1 MRSAL
6 KIAAICRA
14 PLSAAALAHALLR
27 IVGLQERQRMQTHK
41 VEQLIIATIGFF
53 WCFLMWFSTAAFSPS
68 IAAHYHLGIKEL
80 GLLASSAIW
89 MAPVGRIVAGWAADR
104 FGAPRT
110 FAIILAGCGLVSI
123 ASAFTTSYE
132 LLFAERVIVAI
143 AGVSFVV
150 GIQHV
155 AQWFDADEIGT
166 AEGLYAGTGNVG
178 AGVGA
183 LLLPRMFGTD
193 YQSAFLWLGVAA
205 LVVAA
210 WYLLRGSAAKTEQ
223 RRAAARRGSDIRG
236 TVFVWS
242 RYIAIALMLAYAM
255 SFGLEIAMNAW
266 LPGYFT
272 RGFHD
277 EILALGFTGVAGL
290 QIAAGTFAAVESFN
304 ASLFRPFAGFMS
316 DLFQRKGWTPL
327 PFIAKE
333 LPYAPRLHW
342 LGIAVIL
349 ITLSMMGLTVAG
361 LYGSLPWSV
370 AVLVAFG
377 IFVSFG
383 TGGTFALVPLL
394 FPERPGIAAGF
405 IGGVSTVG
413 GIVYPL
419 VFAGGGNIHMGY
431 LYVALYM
438 FVPFVLFYFWA
449 ARYERHPEEHGLFSR
464 GLVGQ
469 SA

>member
-1 MRSAL
+1 MR
-6 KIAAICRA
+6 
-14 PLSAAALAHALLR
+14 
-27 IVGLQERQRMQTHK
+27 THK
-41 VEQLIIATIGFF
+41 VEQLVIATVGFF

-68 IAAHYHLGIKEL
+68 IAEAYHLSIRDL

-89 MAPVGRIVAGWAADR
+89 MAPLGRIVAGWASDR
-104 FGAPRT
+104 FGAPRV
-110 FAIILAGCGLVSI
+110 FALILAGCGLVSI

-132 LLFAERVIVAI
+132 LLFAERVVVAV

-155 AQWFDADEIGT
+155 AQWFDSHEIGT
-166 AEGLYAGTGNVG
+166 AEGLYAGSGNVG

-183 LLLPRMFGTD
+183 LLLPRIFGTD
-193 YQSAFLWLGVAA
+193 YQSAFLWLGVIA
-205 LVVAA
+205 LAVAG
-210 WYLLRGSAAKTEQ
+210 WYLLRGSAAKTAE
-223 RRAAARRGSDIRG
+223 RRDAARRGSDMRG
-236 TVFVWS
+236 AVFVWS
-242 RYIAIALMLAYAM
+242 RFIAVALMLAYAM

-272 RGFHD
+272 RGFGD
-277 EILALGFTGVAGL
+277 DLLALGFTGVAGI

-316 DLFQRKGWTPL
+316 DLFQRRGWTPL
-327 PFIAKE
+327 PFIAKG

-342 LGIAVIL
+342 LGVALIL
-349 ITLSMMGLTVAG
+349 ITLAMIGLTVAG
-361 LYGSLPWSV
+361 IYGSLPLSV
-370 AVLVAFG
+370 AVLVGLG
-377 IFVSFG
+377 IFLSFG

-394 FPERPGIAAGF
+394 FPDRPGVAAGF
-405 IGGVSTVG
+405 IGGVSTAG

-419 VFAGGGNIHMGY
+419 IFAGSGNIHMGY

-449 ARYERHPEEHGLFSR
+449 ARHERHPEEHGFFGRS
-464 GLVGQ
+464 LVGQ
-469 SA
+469 QA

>member
-1 MRSAL
+1 MR
-6 KIAAICRA
+6 
-14 PLSAAALAHALLR
+14 
-27 IVGLQERQRMQTHK
+27 THK
-41 VEQLIIATIGFF
+41 VEQLVIATVGFF

-68 IAAHYHLGIKEL
+68 IAAHYHLNIKEL

-89 MAPVGRIVAGWAADR
+89 MAPVGRIIAGWASDR

-110 FAIILAGCGLVSI
+110 FGFILAGCGLVSI
-123 ASAFTTSYE
+123 ASAFTSNYE
-132 LLFAERVIVAI
+132 LLFVERVIVAI

-155 AQWFDADEIGT
+155 AQWFDPHEIGT

-183 LLLPRMFGTD
+183 LLLPRLFGID
-193 YQSAFLWLGVAA
+193 YQSAFLWLGVVA
-205 LVVAA
+205 LGIAV
-210 WYLLRGSAAKTEQ
+210 WYLVRGSAAKTVE
-223 RRAAARRGSDIRG
+223 RRSAARSGSSLRG

-266 LPGYFT
+266 LPGYFA
-272 RGFHD
+272 RGFHGA
-277 EILALGFTGVAGL
+277 ILALGFTSVAGV
-290 QIAAGTFAAVESFN
+290 QIAAGTFAAVQSFT

-316 DLFQRKGWTPL
+316 DLFQRRGWTPL
-327 PFIAKE
+327 PFIAKS

-342 LGIAVIL
+342 LGLSLIL
-349 ITLSMMGLTVAG
+349 ITLAMAALTGAG
-361 LYGSLPWSV
+361 LSGSLHLSV
-370 AVLVAFG
+370 IVLVAFG

-394 FPERPGIAAGF
+394 FPGRPGVAAGF
-405 IGGVSTVG
+405 IGGVSTAG

-419 VFAGGGNIHMGY
+419 IYAGSANIHMGY

-449 ARYERHPEEHGLFSR
+449 ARYERHPEEHGLFSPA
-464 GLVGQ
+464 LVGEQ
-469 SA
+469 A

>member
-1 MRSAL
+1 M
-6 KIAAICRA
+6 K
-14 PLSAAALAHALLR
+14 
-27 IVGLQERQRMQTHK
+27 THK
-41 VEQLIIATIGFF
+41 VEQLIIATVGFF

-68 IAAHYHLGIKEL
+68 IAAHYHLSIKAL

-89 MAPVGRIVAGWAADR
+89 MAPIGRIIAGWASDR

-110 FAIILAGCGLVSI
+110 FAVILAGCGLMSI
-123 ASAFTTSYE
+123 ASGFTSNYD
-132 LLFAERVIVAI
+132 LLFAERVVVAI

-155 AQWFDADEIGT
+155 AQWFNSNEIGT

-178 AGVGA
+178 AGMGA
-183 LLLPRMFGTD
+183 LVLPRIFGTD
-193 YQSAFLWLGVAA
+193 YHAAFLWLGIIA
-205 LVVAA
+205 LLIAA
-210 WYLLRGSAAKTEQ
+210 WYLVRGRAAKSAELSAVARQ
-223 RRAAARRGSDIRG
+223 RSDLRS
-236 TVFVWS
+236 TAYVWS

-277 EILALGFTGVAGL
+277 AILALGFSSVAGL
-290 QIAAGTFAAVESFN
+290 QIAAGTFAAVESFC
-304 ASLFRPFAGFMS
+304 ASLFRPFAGYMS
-316 DLFQRKGWTPL
+316 DLFQRKRWTPL
-327 PFIAKE
+327 PFIAKS

-342 LGIAVIL
+342 LGIALIL
-349 ITLSMMGLTVAG
+349 ITLAMIGLTVAG
-361 LYGSLPWSV
+361 LAGSLSLSV
-370 AVLVAFG
+370 AVLVGFG
-377 IFVSFG
+377 IFLAFG

-394 FPERPGIAAGF
+394 FPDRPGTAAGF
-405 IGGVSTVG
+405 IGGVSTAA

-419 VFAGGGNIHMGY
+419 VFANGADIHMGY

-449 ARYERHPEEHGLFSR
+449 ARHARHPEEHGLFEA
-464 GLVGQ
+464 VP
-469 SA
+469 AAE

>member
-1 MRSAL
+1 M
-6 KIAAICRA
+6 
-14 PLSAAALAHALLR
+14 H
-27 IVGLQERQRMQTHK
+27 THK
-41 VEQLIIATIGFF
+41 VEQLVIATVGFF
-53 WCFLMWFSTAAFSPS
+53 WCFLMWFATAAFSPS
-68 IAAHYHLGIKEL
+68 IAAGYHLSIKEL

-89 MAPVGRIVAGWAADR
+89 MAPIGRIVAGWASDR

-110 FAIILAGCGLVSI
+110 FAFILAGCGLMSI
-123 ASAFTTSYE
+123 ASAFTTSYD

-155 AQWFDADEIGT
+155 AQWFDAGEIGT

-183 LLLPRMFGTD
+183 LLLPRIFGTN
-193 YQSAFLWLGVAA
+193 YQSAFLWLGVIA
-205 LVVAA
+205 LVIAG
-210 WYLLRGSAAKTEQ
+210 WYLVRGSAAKTTE
-223 RRAAARRGSDIRG
+223 RRQAARIGSNIRG

-266 LPGYFT
+266 LPGYFA
-272 RGFHD
+272 RGFHNQ
-277 EILALGFTGVAGL
+277 ILALGFASVSGV
-290 QIAAGTFAAVESFN
+290 QIAAGTFAAVQSFT

-316 DLFQRKGWTPL
+316 DVFQRKGWTPL
-327 PFIAKE
+327 PFIAKG

-342 LGIAVIL
+342 LGISLIL
-349 ITLSMMGLTVAG
+349 ITLAMMALTAAG
-361 LYGSLPWSV
+361 LSGSLHLSV
-370 AVLVAFG
+370 VVLVAFG

-394 FPERPGIAAGF
+394 FPGRPGIASGF
-405 IGGVSTVG
+405 IGGVSTAG

-419 VFAGGGNIHMGY
+419 IYAGSASIHMGY
-431 LYVALYM
+431 FTVALYM

-449 ARYERHPEEHGLFSR
+449 ARYELHPEEHGLLGRVLASE
-464 GLVGQ
+464 Q
-469 SA
+469 A

>member
-1 MRSAL
+1 MNA
-6 KIAAICRA
+6 
-14 PLSAAALAHALLR
+14 
-27 IVGLQERQRMQTHK
+27 QK
-41 VEQLIIATIGFF
+41 VEQLVIATVGFF

-68 IAAHYHLGIKEL
+68 IAANYHLSIKAL

-89 MAPVGRIVAGWAADR
+89 MAPVGRILAGWASDR

-110 FAIILAGCGLVSI
+110 FAFILASCGLMSI
-123 ASAFTTSYE
+123 ASAYTTNYE
-132 LLFAERVIVAI
+132 LLFAERIAVAI

-155 AQWFDADEIGT
+155 AQWFNAHEIGT

-183 LLLPRMFGTD
+183 LLLPRIFRTD
-193 YQSAFLWLGVAA
+193 YHSAFLWLGVIAIVIA
-205 LVVAA
+205 G
-210 WYLLRGSAAKTEQ
+210 WYLLRGRAARTMEQ
-223 RRAAARRGSDIRG
+223 RELVRRRSNLRD

-242 RYIAIALMLAYAM
+242 RYIAIALMFAYAM
-255 SFGLEIAMNAW
+255 SFGLEISMNAW

-277 EILALGFTGVAGL
+277 AILALGFTGVAGL
-290 QIAAGTFAAVESFN
+290 QIAAGTFAAVQSFN

-327 PFIAKE
+327 PVIAKN

-342 LGIAVIL
+342 LGISLIL
-349 ITLSMMGLTVAG
+349 ISIAMAGLTIAG
-361 LYGSLPWSV
+361 LSGSLHSSV
-370 AVLVAFG
+370 VVLVALGVF
-377 IFVSFG
+377 ISFG

-394 FPERPGIAAGF
+394 FPDRPGTAAGF
-405 IGGVSTVG
+405 IGGVSTAA

-419 VFAGGGNIHMGY
+419 IFASGTNIHMGY
-431 LYVALYM
+431 ASVALYM
-438 FVPFVLFYFWA
+438 FLPFVGFYFWA
-449 ARYERHPEEHGLFSR
+449 ARYERHPEEHGVLTQMLASD
-464 GLVGQ
+464 
-469 SA
+469 

>member
-1 MRSAL
+1 MRA
-6 KIAAICRA
+6 R
-14 PLSAAALAHALLR
+14 
-27 IVGLQERQRMQTHK
+27 K
-41 VEQLIIATIGFF
+41 VEQLVIATIGFF

-68 IAAHYHLGIKEL
+68 IAATYHLSIKAL

-89 MAPVGRIVAGWAADR
+89 MAPLGRIVAGWASDR

-110 FAIILAGCGLVSI
+110 FAVILAGCGLVSI

-132 LLFAERVIVAI
+132 MLFAERVIVAI

-155 AQWFDADEIGT
+155 AQWFDSHEIGT
-166 AEGLYAGTGNVG
+166 AEGLYAGTGNAG

-183 LLLPRMFGTD
+183 LLLPRIFGTD
-193 YQSAFLWLGVAA
+193 YRSAFLWLGVIA
-205 LVVAA
+205 LICAG
-210 WYLLRGSAAKTEQ
+210 WYLLRGDAAKTME
-223 RRAAARRGSDIRG
+223 RRNAARRGSNLRG
-236 TVFVWS
+236 TLFVWS

-277 EILALGFTGVAGL
+277 ELLGLGFTSVADV

-316 DLFQRKGWTPL
+316 DLFQRRGWTPL

-333 LPYAPRLHW
+333 LAYAPRLHW
-342 LGIAVIL
+342 LGIALIL
-349 ITLSMMGLTVAG
+349 ITLAMIGLTAAG
-361 LYGSLPWSV
+361 LSGSLHWSV
-370 AVLVAFG
+370 TVLVAFG

-383 TGGTFALVPLL
+383 TGGTFAIVPLL
-394 FPERPGIAAGF
+394 FPDRAGIAAGF
-405 IGGVSTVG
+405 VGGVSTAA

-419 VFAGGGNIHMGY
+419 IFAGSANIHMGY
-431 LYVALYM
+431 VYVVIYM
-438 FVPFVLFYFWA
+438 FLPIVVFYFWA
-449 ARYERHPEEHGLFSR
+449 ARYERHPEEHGLFGRDLASQ
-464 GLVGQ
+464 G
-469 SA
+469 A

>member
-1 MRSAL
+1 V
-6 KIAAICRA
+6 
-14 PLSAAALAHALLR
+14 H
-27 IVGLQERQRMQTHK
+27 THK
-41 VEQLIIATIGFF
+41 VEQLVIATVGFF

-68 IAAHYHLGIKEL
+68 IAANYHLSIEEL

-89 MAPVGRIVAGWAADR
+89 TAPVGRIIAGWASDR

-110 FAIILAGCGLVSI
+110 FAVILAGCGLVSI
-123 ASAFTTSYE
+123 ASAFTTSYQ
-132 LLFAERVIVAI
+132 LLFVERVIVAI

-155 AQWFDADEIGT
+155 AQWFDSHEIGT
-166 AEGLYAGTGNVG
+166 AAGLYAGTGNVG

-183 LLLPRMFGTD
+183 LLLPRIFGTN
-193 YQSAFLWLGVAA
+193 YQSAFLWLGVIA
-205 LVVAA
+205 LVVAG
-210 WYLLRGSAAKTEQ
+210 WYLLRGEAAKTSE
-223 RRAAARRGSDIRG
+223 RRIAARRSSDIRG

-242 RYIAIALMLAYAM
+242 RYIAIALMLAYAT

-266 LPGYFT
+266 LPAYFS
-272 RGFHD
+272 RGFHH
-277 EILALGFTGVAGL
+277 EILALGFSGVAGL

-349 ITLSMMGLTVAG
+349 ITLSMIGLTIAG
-361 LYGSLPWSV
+361 LYGSLPWSI

-377 IFVSFG
+377 IFLSFG
-383 TGGTFALVPLL
+383 NGGTFALVPLL

-419 VFAGGGNIHMGY
+419 VFAGSANIHMGY

-449 ARYERHPEEHGLFSR
+449 ARYERHPEEHGFFGR

-469 SA
+469 EA

>member
-1 MRSAL
+1 MMGS
-6 KIAAICRA
+6 
-14 PLSAAALAHALLR
+14 
-27 IVGLQERQRMQTHK
+27 HK
-41 VEQLIIATIGFF
+41 VEQLTIATVGFF

-68 IAAHYHLGIKEL
+68 IAASYHLSVRDL

-110 FAIILAGCGLVSI
+110 FAAILAGCGLVSI

-166 AEGLYAGTGNVG
+166 AEGLYAGTGNAG

-183 LLLPRMFGTD
+183 LLLPRIFATD
-193 YQSAFLWLGVAA
+193 YRSAFLWLGVIA
-205 LVVAA
+205 LVIAA
-210 WYLLRGSAAKTEQ
+210 WYLVRGSAARTVE
-223 RRAAARRGSDIRG
+223 RRDAARRSGDVRG
-236 TVFVWS
+236 MVFVWT

-255 SFGLEIAMNAW
+255 SFGLEIALNAW
-266 LPGYFT
+266 LPGYFA
-272 RGFHD
+272 RGFNA
-277 EILALGFTGVAGL
+277 EIVALGFAGVAGI

-342 LGIAVIL
+342 LGIALIL
-349 ITLSMMGLTVAG
+349 IALSMAGLTVAG
-361 LYGSLPWSV
+361 LCGSLPLSV
-370 AVLVAFG
+370 AMLVALG
-377 IFVSFG
+377 IVVSFG

-394 FPERPGIAAGF
+394 FPDRPGVAAGF
-405 IGGVSTVG
+405 VGGVSTVG

-419 VFAGGGNIHMGY
+419 IFAASADIHIGY
-431 LYVALYM
+431 LYVAVWM
-438 FVPFVLFYFWA
+438 FVPFILFYFWA
-449 ARYERHPEEHGLFSR
+449 ARYERRPQEHGLLSR
-464 GLVGQ
+464 TLVGQ
-469 SA
+469 QA